1 MEPNLSQALHLLNGD
16 TVNSKIKAGNVL
28 GKLTDQGLAPNQVIN
43 ELYVRC
49 LSRLPTDK
57 ELQTIKT
64 ILDAEKDKK
73 SVLED
78 VFWSLLNSRE
88 FLFNH

>member
-16 TVNSKIKAGNVL
+16 TVNEKIRA
-28 GKLTDQGLAPNQVIN
+28 GKLVERRLAEKKTAPEVIE

-49 LSRLPTDK
+49 LSRKPTAEEKNSLK
-57 ELQTIKT
+57 EFLKPEE
-64 ILDAEKDKK
+64 DPKA
-73 SVLED
+73 VLED